1 MKNTELVQV
10 KNIMDYKEELN
21 KVKKLTKDK
30 YTVAE
35 AAEYFGCTKS
45 QIKGYHTNYRDIFE
59 GKVTVEGDTGRQKTI
74 INKDGMYLMAILL
87 NKRSRVAQKLF
98 DNVLALIEGQ
108 KQLSIDEAAATTATE
123 EEKQT
128 SDINND
134 KEMKVKSKKENV
146 ITFEDLKKKKSKNDD
161 AIECLKFEL
170 TEFGPKIE
178 KVKMSKKEV
187 EKELPKELKRIF
199 DEIDKELSKSL
210 NKTNNDLRDCKCP
223 ECLEQE
229 LLECCHEADMQ
240 KLLAESTLDMEVIL
254 TERYMKKC
262 EILGVDRLEAAIMIQ
277 SSIVDGEVN
286 IDSKILDY
294 LVNEKTLEIEKKT
307 SVLKLSIEL
316 LAEEKCESIEEAFT
330 LFAQEMRYVT
340 GERLERYL
348 KDKNYDKLLR
358 RVVVNNE
365 FDYALNVIREY
376 LAQ

>member
-358 RVVVNNE
+358 RVVANNE

>member
-21 KVKKLTKDK
+21 KIKELTKDK

-59 GKVTVEGDTGRQKTI
+59 GKVTVEGDTGRQRTI

-87 NKRSRVAQKLF
+87 NTRSKVAQQLF
-98 DNVLALIEGQ
+98 NNVLELVQGAE
-108 KQLSIDEAAATTATE
+108 QLSLEETAATTKDTTSIDGDGDIK
-123 EEKQT
+123 EK
-128 SDINND
+128 S
-134 KEMKVKSKKENV
+134 KVKKENV
-146 ITFEDLKKKKSKNDD
+146 INFEDLKKKKSKNNDEE
-161 AIECLKFEL
+161 IECFKLEL
-170 TEFGPKIE
+170 TEFGPKFE
-178 KVKMSKKEV
+178 KVKMSKKEA
-187 EKELPKELKRIF
+187 EKKIPEQLKRIF
-199 DEIDKELSKSL
+199 DEIDKELSKTL
-210 NKTNNDLRDCKCP
+210 DKPYNDSENCRCP